1 MKTTKKFLRSGMLAI
16 LSLAVVF
23 ALTNCK
29 KSTKEGKDK
38 TSEKS
43 EKISKEEVKKQVE
56 EIVYPI
62 PTTFDITKKL
72 NEIGAGFIIGIS
84 NDVENADK
92 YVAEDKQAM
101 NLGVYSADL
110 SYTSAY
116 GMKQYTK
123 DYMSVT
129 KNLIQELGIAGAFSV
144 DFYNKVEKNLDNKE
158 KLIDLISDSFY
169 DTYEYMNKKGKE
181 ELSLLVVAG
190 SWIEAMYITT
200 HISETTYHN
209 KEIVKLIENQE
220 ETLSDLLEAIK
231 PHKDHES
238 INKIIKGL
246 TPIKNTYKN
255 LDEDGFTK
263 EQVMKIQTR
272 IAKLRNDLIS

>member
-1 MKTTKKFLRSGMLAI
+1 MKTTKKILKSGTLAI
-16 LSLAVVF
+16 LGLAVVF

-29 KSTKEGKDK
+29 KSQKEGKD
-38 TSEKS
+38 TETEKK

-56 EIVYPI
+56 EVVYPI
-62 PTTFDITKKL
+62 PTTYDITKKL

-92 YVAEDKQAM
+92 YVAEDKQAV

-123 DYMSVT
+123 DYMDVT
-129 KNLIQELGIAGAFSV
+129 KNLIQELGISGAFSV
-144 DFYNKVEKNLDNKE
+144 DFYNKIEKNLDNKE

-169 DTYEYMNKKGKE
+169 DTYEYMNKKGKD

-220 ETLSDLLEAIK
+220 ETLNDLLEAIK
-231 PHKDHES
+231 PYKEHEA
-238 INKIIKGL
+238 INKVIKGL
-246 TPIKNTYKN
+246 NPIKNTYEN
-255 LDEDGFTK
+255 LDKEGFNK
-263 EQVMKIQTR
+263 NQVMKIQNQ